1 MKKGLNAAQL
11 KMIAVIAMVCDHI
24 VPLIPYTENINL
36 WYLAIVKYL
45 I

>member
-24 VPLIPYTENINL
+24 VPFIHYTESINL
-36 WYLAIVKYL
+36 CRKAERREI
-45 I
+45 